1 MKHSPIFRLIS
12 MSIIWLYGTALA
24 QAGQVINQEEKDW
37 AKKAIQQEKALTSQG
52 VTSTPNSIAVLSFNN
67 RSGQNKLTPLQKGL
81 AVMLITDLVKV
92 EQLRVVERV
101 RMQALLDELELGS
114 SGLVNTETAPRVG
127 KLLGVA
133 KVTGGDILKG
143 AAQELEISSSI
154 LDISLD
160 QVTSQ
165 PTAAGALDELFRL
178 EKELLFNIIEY
189 MRISIS
195 PQKKAELERPLS
207 ESTPALLA
215 LFLGIDYSDRGLYDM
230 AAKMYNQALVED
242 PYLELAKSALQ
253 ELKEMGLI
261 RSKSEEIQEP
271 EKTEPPEPTAES
283 GGRISTGTVVKI
295 GLGLAAVGAGV
306 YYAVEAIEDKI
317 NEEIPPTIVNVDKPD
332 IASCTDEMI
341 VTFSEPMKESY
352 AVITPSKIA
361 TQVTQSW
368 TSSETLK
375 VSWSLSSSTTIT
387 VDVSNLRD
395 TADTALEIPG
405 GMVHPFSLYIS
416 CE

>member
-1 MKHSPIFRLIS
+1 

-101 RMQALLDELELGS
+101 RMQTLLDELELGS

-375 VSWSLSSSTTIT
+375 VSWSLSSST
-387 VDVSNLRD
+387 
-395 TADTALEIPG
+395 
-405 GMVHPFSLYIS
+405 
-416 CE
+416 

>member
-1 MKHSPIFRLIS
+1 MKHSSIFRFTC
-12 MSIIWLYGTALA
+12 MSTLWLYCAALA
-24 QAGQVINQEEKDW
+24 QAGQVITQEEKDW
-37 AKKAIQQEKALTSQG
+37 AKKAIQQEKSLSRQG
-52 VTSTPNSIAVLSFNN
+52 GVSATNSLAVLYFNN

-81 AVMLITDLVKV
+81 TVMLITDLAKV

-143 AAQELEISSSI
+143 TAQELEISPSI

-160 QVTSQ
+160 QVASQ
-165 PTAAGALDELFRL
+165 PSTTGALDELFRL
-178 EKELLFNIIEY
+178 EKEILFNIIEY
-189 MRISIS
+189 MQISVS

-242 PYLELAKSALQ
+242 PSLELAKSALQ
-253 ELKEMGLI
+253 ELKEIGLI
-261 RSKSEEIQEP
+261 RSESEEMQEP
-271 EKTEPPEPTAES
+271 EKTDPSEPAADTE
-283 GGRISTGTVVKI
+283 GGISMGTVVGI

-306 YYAVEAIEDKI
+306 YYAVEAVEDKI
-317 NEEIPPTIVNVDKPD
+317 NEEVPPTVVNYTEPDKN
-332 IASCTDEMI
+332 SCTGETT
-341 VTFSEPMKESY
+341 VTFSEPMQESY
-352 AVITPSKIA
+352 AVISPSDIYID
-361 TQVTQSW
+361 QSW
-368 TSSETLK
+368 ISEERLK
-375 VSWSLSSSTTIT
+375 VFWSLSSSTTIT

-395 TADTALEIPG
+395 TAGTALETPEG
-405 GMVHPFSLYIS
+405 GNSFSFNITCHS
-416 CE
+416 R